1 RKILTI
7 IIAVVLVFSFIAFV
21 SLVVQV
27 AGGKKPSVF
36 GYRLYY
42 ILTDSMTPELQVN
55 DVILSETINSKQ
67 EAKNRIKEGD
77 VVTYI
82 AQFGIQKGLT
92 ITHKVVKGPHYDEE
106 IGKEVITTMGTKSGA
121 TPDPPVPLENIQAV
135 MIKKLPILGGF
146 YRFIMSTAGLLTIII
161 LPMAIMLAFLVY
173 RLVAHIKKPIEKEQ
187 SISVEEYKKKEQEI
201 ARKAVEEYKQRNNI
215 TS

>member
-1 RKILTI
+1 
-7 IIAVVLVFSFIAFV
+7 
-21 SLVVQV
+21 
-27 AGGKKPSVF
+27 
-36 GYRLYY
+36 
-42 ILTDSMTPELQVN
+42 
-55 DVILSETINSKQ
+55 
-67 EAKNRIKEGD
+67 
-77 VVTYI
+77 
-82 AQFGIQKGLT
+82 
-92 ITHKVVKGPHYDEE
+92 
-106 IGKEVITTMGTKSGA
+106 MGTKSGA